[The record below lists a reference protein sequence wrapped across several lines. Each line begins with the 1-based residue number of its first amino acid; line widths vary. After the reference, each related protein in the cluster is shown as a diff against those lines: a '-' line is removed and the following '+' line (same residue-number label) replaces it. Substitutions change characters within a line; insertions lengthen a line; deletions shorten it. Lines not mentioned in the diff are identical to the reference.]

1 MAATPNK
8 IASYKYID
16 ALVGKTN
23 TSNRCPCYYT
33 LMMDI
38 QYLEDYKGLSIK
50 GSYQQNQ
57 LVKEEDLSYTK
68 PKKWYVYVRIH
79 TSPQLGSVSQVNAV
93 YITKETFPNP
103 ISFGGCPSYINRS
116 DIPSLSQ
123 NTLCK
128 LSGTVNYTGYETN
141 PGNIQI
147 STNGGSSMSYVS
159 HSSTVQM
166 TWLYNNYSQ
175 YVTSQGQI
183 QIQQQ

>member
-16 ALVGKTN
+16 ALVGTTN

-33 LMMDI
+33 LLMDI
-38 QYLEDYKGLSIK
+38 QSKEDYKGLSIV

-79 TSPQLGSVSQVNAV
+79 SSPQLSSVSQVNAV
-93 YITKETFPNP
+93 YITKETIPNP
-103 ISFGGCPSYINRS
+103 ISLGGCASYITRF

-128 LSGTVNYTGYETN
+128 LSGTVNYTGYDTN
-141 PGNIQI
+141 HVNIQI

-159 HSSTVQM
+159 QSSTVQM
-166 TWLYNNYSQ
+166 TWMYNNYAQ

-183 QIQQQ
+183 QISQL